1 MQPQRS
7 MTERVKLFLAYVI
20 RIISIPPV
28 MVCLLV
34 LVLALFADGFFNNEI
49 DIAAMLICLAL
60 IPLAAYPLS
69 WMIPCVRK
77 KGREGQRNL
86 AFVLSLSGY
95 VLGWLYA
102 KLFSTNR
109 HQIFVYTIY
118 LLSVLLL
125 LLWNKVFHLR
135 ASGHGC
141 SVTGPVVLSGY
152 YLGLAGIIIGAVCYL
167 SIFWASVTAK
177 RHKWDEFLGGSVLC
191 IFACGLAWLV
201 CHYYQII

>member
-1 MQPQRS
+1 MDSGRG
-7 MTERVKLFLAYVI
+7 TAARLRIGLAYAI
-20 RIISIPPV
+20 RVISIPPV
-28 MVCLLV
+28 MVSLLI
-34 LVLALFADGFFNNEI
+34 LVLAVFTDDFFDSNL
-49 DIAAMLICLAL
+49 DIFAMLFCLAL

-69 WMIPCVRK
+69 WFLPGVRK

-86 AFVLSLSGY
+86 AFVLSLIGY

-102 KLFSTNR
+102 KFFSPNR

-141 SVTGPVVLSGY
+141 SVTGPLVLSGY
-152 YLGLAGIIIGAVCYL
+152 YIGVIGAVLGAACYL
-167 SIFWASVTAK
+167 AIFWASVTMK

-191 IFACGLAWLV
+191 MLACALAWLL
-201 CHYYQII
+201 CNCFHII

>member
-1 MQPQRS
+1 MNVERS
-7 MTERVKLFLAYVI
+7 TAARFKYYLAYVI

-28 MVCLLV
+28 MVSLLV
-34 LVLALFADGFFNNEI
+34 LVLALFADGFFSSKN

-60 IPLAAYPLS
+60 IPLTAYPLS
-69 WMIPCVRK
+69 WIIPCIRK

-86 AFVLSLSGY
+86 AFILSLAGY
-95 VLGWLYA
+95 ILGWFYA
-102 KLFSTNR
+102 EFFTPNR
-109 HQIFVYTIY
+109 NQIFVYTIY

-141 SVTGPVVLSGY
+141 SVTGPVILAGY
-152 YLGLAGIIIGAVCYL
+152 YIGLTGIVIGAVCYL

-177 RHKWDEFLGGSVLC
+177 RHKWDEYLGGSLLC
-191 IFACGLAWLV
+191 IFATAIAWLV
-201 CHYYQII
+201 CNHFQFI